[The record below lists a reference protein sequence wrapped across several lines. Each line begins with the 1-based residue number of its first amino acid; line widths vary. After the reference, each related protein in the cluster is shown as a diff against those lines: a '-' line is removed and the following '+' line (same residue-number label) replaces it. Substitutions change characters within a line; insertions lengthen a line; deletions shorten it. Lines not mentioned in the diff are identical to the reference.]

1 MRLLEINSAIHISNK
16 KIQKIMSVNKVILL
30 GNCGKDPEIR
40 DVQGVKVAQFTL
52 ATTDRAYT
60 TKSGTQV
67 PERTE
72 WHNVV
77 AWRGIADVCE
87 RYVRKGSKIY
97 IEGKLTTRSWDG
109 RDGTKQY
116 RTEVVIENLELC
128 DKPQQSQQGYQQGYQ
143 PQPAPAQPAYQQPQY
158 QQPAPA
164 PLPGAAAPMQ
174 QQQQYQQPQQPF
186 QGPGVSDLPY

>member
-1 MRLLEINSAIHISNK
+1 
-16 KIQKIMSVNKVILL
+16 MSVNKVILL
-30 GNCGKDPEIR
+30 GNAGKDPEIR

-60 TKSGTQV
+60 NSNGVQV

-87 RYVRKGSKIY
+87 RYVHKGSKIY
-97 IEGKLTTRSWDG
+97 IEGKLTTRSWEASN
-109 RDGTKQY
+109 GTKQY
-116 RTEVVIENLELC
+116 RTEVVVEKLELC

-164 PLPGAAAPMQ
+164 PMPGAAAPM

-186 QGPGVSDLPY
+186 QGPGVNDLPY

>member
-1 MRLLEINSAIHISNK
+1 MLIGNVGQEPTVRYLSNGTCVA
-16 KIQKIMSVNKVILL
+16 SV
-30 GNCGKDPEIR
+30 R
-40 DVQGVKVAQFTL
+40 L

-60 TKSGTQV
+60 KHDGTQV

-164 PLPGAAAPMQ
+164 PMPGAAAPM

-186 QGPGVSDLPY
+186 QGPGVNDLPY

>member
-1 MRLLEINSAIHISNK
+1 
-16 KIQKIMSVNKVILL
+16 MSVNKVILL
-30 GNCGKDPEIR
+30 GNAGKDPEIR

-143 PQPAPAQPAYQQPQY
+143 PQPAPA
-158 QQPAPA
+158 
-164 PLPGAAAPMQ
+164 PLPGAAAPMH

-186 QGPGVSDLPY
+186 QGPGVNDLPY

>member
-1 MRLLEINSAIHISNK
+1 
-16 KIQKIMSVNKVILL
+16 MSVNKVILL

-143 PQPAPAQPAYQQPQY
+143 PQPAPA
-158 QQPAPA
+158 

>member
-1 MRLLEINSAIHISNK
+1 M
-16 KIQKIMSVNKVILL
+16 
-30 GNCGKDPEIR
+30 
-40 DVQGVKVAQFTL
+40 
-52 ATTDRAYT
+52 
-60 TKSGTQV
+60 
-67 PERTE
+67 
-72 WHNVV
+72 
-77 AWRGIADVCE
+77 CE

>member
-1 MRLLEINSAIHISNK
+1 
-16 KIQKIMSVNKVILL
+16 MSVNKVILL
-30 GNCGKDPEIR
+30 GNAGKDPEIR

-60 TKSGTQV
+60 KHDGTQV

-128 DKPQQSQQGYQQGYQ
+128 DKPQQQPQQGYQQGYQ
-143 PQPAPAQPAYQQPQY
+143 PQPAPAQPAYQQQPQY
-158 QQPAPA
+158 QQPA
-164 PLPGAAAPMQ
+164 AAPMPGAHAP
-174 QQQQYQQPQQPF
+174 QQYQQPQQPF
-186 QGPGVSDLPY
+186 QGPGVNDLPY

>member
-1 MRLLEINSAIHISNK
+1 
-16 KIQKIMSVNKVILL
+16 MSVNKVILL
-30 GNCGKDPEIR
+30 GNAGKDPEIR

-60 TKSGTQV
+60 KHDGTQV

-158 QQPAPA
+158 QQPA
-164 PLPGAAAPMQ
+164 AAPMPGAPAP
-174 QQQQYQQPQQPF
+174 QQYQQPQQPF
-186 QGPGVSDLPY
+186 QGPGVNDLPY

>member
-1 MRLLEINSAIHISNK
+1 
-16 KIQKIMSVNKVILL
+16 MSVNKVILL
-30 GNCGKDPEIR
+30 GNAGKDPEIR

-143 PQPAPAQPAYQQPQY
+143 PQPAPA
-158 QQPAPA
+158 

-186 QGPGVSDLPY
+186 QGPGVNDLPY

>member
-1 MRLLEINSAIHISNK
+1 
-16 KIQKIMSVNKVILL
+16 MSVNKVILL
-30 GNCGKDPEIR
+30 GNAGKDPEIR

-174 QQQQYQQPQQPF
+174 QQQQYQQPQQSF
-186 QGPGVSDLPY
+186 QGPGVNDLPY

>member
-1 MRLLEINSAIHISNK
+1 
-16 KIQKIMSVNKVILL
+16 MSVNKVILL
-30 GNCGKDPEIR
+30 GNAGKDPEIR

-60 TKSGTQV
+60 KHDGTQV

-143 PQPAPAQPAYQQPQY
+143 HAPAQPAYQQPQY

-164 PLPGAAAPMQ
+164 PMPGAAAPM

-186 QGPGVSDLPY
+186 QGPGVNDLPY

>member
-1 MRLLEINSAIHISNK
+1 
-16 KIQKIMSVNKVILL
+16 MSVNKVILL
-30 GNCGKDPEIR
+30 GNAGKDPEIR

-60 TKSGTQV
+60 KHDGTQV

-143 PQPAPAQPAYQQPQY
+143 H
-158 QQPAPA
+158 QPAPA
-164 PLPGAAAPMQ
+164 PMPGAAAPMQ

-186 QGPGVSDLPY
+186 QGPGVNDLPY

>member
-1 MRLLEINSAIHISNK
+1 
-16 KIQKIMSVNKVILL
+16 MSVNKVILL
-30 GNCGKDPEIR
+30 GNAGKDPEIR

-60 TKSGTQV
+60 KHDGTQV

-128 DKPQQSQQGYQQGYQ
+128 DKPQQGYQQGYQ
-143 PQPAPAQPAYQQPQY
+143 PQPAPAQPAYQQQPQY
-158 QQPAPA
+158 QQPA
-164 PLPGAAAPMQ
+164 AAPMPGAPAP
-174 QQQQYQQPQQPF
+174 QQYQQPQQPF
-186 QGPGVSDLPY
+186 QGPGVNDLPY

>member
-1 MRLLEINSAIHISNK
+1 
-16 KIQKIMSVNKVILL
+16 MSVNKVILL
-30 GNCGKDPEIR
+30 GNAGKDPEIR

-60 TKSGTQV
+60 NSNGVQV

-87 RYVRKGSKIY
+87 RYVHKGSKIY
-97 IEGKLTTRSWDG
+97 IEGKLTTRSWEASN
-109 RDGTKQY
+109 GTKQY

-164 PLPGAAAPMQ
+164 PMPGAAAPMQ
-174 QQQQYQQPQQPF
+174 QHQYQQPQQPF
-186 QGPGVSDLPY
+186 QGPGVNDLPY